1 MLTNGHVFIVDDDQD
16 IRIHLGD
23 LLRRLG
29 YGVSEFSGA
38 ATFLD
43 QAKPCH
49 PAVLI
54 LDMRM
59 PQMSGLD
66 VQKVLLAQN
75 WPIPIIFMSGES
87 QSQEIIDA
95 MKLGAID
102 FLWKPFT
109 SFELVKVIEK
119 GMEIDS
125 QRNADEQRFM
135 RVSTLY
141 LGLTPRERDFLEL
154 ILLGNGNKEIAIAT
168 GVMADTVKKYRAQI
182 LLKMEV
188 HSLAELLALCKDYIP
203 PRNIK

>member
-1 MLTNGHVFIVDDDQD
+1 MVTNGHVFIVDDDHD

-23 LLRRLG
+23 LLRHLG

-38 ATFLD
+38 ATFLE

-66 VQKVLLAQN
+66 MQKALLAQN
-75 WPIPIIFMSGES
+75 WHMPIIFMSGES

-109 SFELVKVIEK
+109 YSELVKVIEK
-119 GMEIDS
+119 GMEIDA
-125 QRNADEQRFM
+125 QRNADQQRLM
-135 RVSTLY
+135 HVSTLY
-141 LGLTPRERDFLEL
+141 LGLSPREKFMLEL

-182 LLKMEV
+182 FEKMEV

-203 PRNIK
+203 PGEIN

>member
-1 MLTNGHVFIVDDDQD
+1 MVTNGHVFIVDDDHD

-23 LLRRLG
+23 LLRHLG

-38 ATFLD
+38 ATFLE

-66 VQKVLLAQN
+66 MQKALLAQN
-75 WPIPIIFMSGES
+75 WHMPIIFMSGES

-109 SFELVKVIEK
+109 YSELVKVIEK
-119 GMEIDS
+119 GMEIDA
-125 QRNADEQRFM
+125 QRNADQQRLM
-135 RVSTLY
+135 HVSTLY
-141 LGLTPRERDFLEL
+141 LGLSPREKFMLEL

-182 LLKMEV
+182 LEKMEV

-203 PRNIK
+203 PGEIN